1 MMDPRT
7 PGAKLPIV
15 QYWHSED
22 VPAEVATL
30 TASFR
35 DLNPDLQHLVF
46 DEAAAEEF
54 IAERFTAREIA
65 AFRACAVP
73 AMQADYFR
81 YCAIHTL
88 GGVYSDVGFRC
99 LRPLRTLIDTIDGG
113 LLFSKPQP
121 HRVVY
126 NGLFAFT
133 EPGHPLLRLALDVA
147 TANIERR
154 MAETVNLTT
163 GPWIFTCLAEVH
175 RCGSFEIAR
184 RQAPTP
190 MFEGLADR
198 MHEVVEDYT
207 RVEAAF
213 KEVRIEPFSLAAGWI
228 GTPKAPLQH
237 KESDTDW
244 INWPRRKG
252 GIFR

>member
-1 MMDPRT
+1 MPR
-7 PGAKLPIV
+7 AKLPIV

-22 VPAEVATL
+22 VPAEVADS
-30 TASFR
+30 TATFR
-35 DLNPDLQHLVF
+35 DRNPDLQHMLF
-46 DEAAAEEF
+46 SEAEADDF
-54 IAERFTAREIA
+54 IAEHFTDREVA

-81 YCAIHTL
+81 YCAILTL
-88 GGVYSDVGFRC
+88 GGTYTDVGFRC
-99 LRPLRTLIDTIDGG
+99 LRPLQTLIDTIDGG
-113 LLFSKPQP
+113 LLFGKQQP
-121 HRVVY
+121 HRVIY

-133 EPGHPLLRLALDVA
+133 EPGHPLLRLVLDVA

-154 MAETVNLTT
+154 TAETVNLTT
-163 GPWIFTCLAEVH
+163 GPWIFTCLAEMH

-198 MHEVVEDYT
+198 MHEAVEDYA

-213 KEVRIEPFSLAAGWI
+213 KGVRIEPFSLATDWI
-228 GTPKAPLQH
+228 GTPETPLQY
-237 KESDTDW
+237 KESDTHW
-244 INWPRRKG
+244 IDWPRRKG